1 MSIANIE
8 TKHEGGHH
16 GFGVDEHGH
25 FHHAHHFKDA
35 HHQYESSKQG
45 IWVFMVT
52 EILMFGGLFVAYA
65 IYKSLYAP
73 IFHVGSSFLD
83 VKWGS
88 VNTVILIT
96 SSFTMA
102 LGIYYNQTNQ
112 FQKAVVS
119 LALTI
124 LCALG
129 FMGIKYIEYSH
140 KIHDGLLP
148 GKFFTNKEFPKKL
161 SEYIKKME
169 PEDLSPQMKE
179 IASNPKR
186 LEKAAPLYFGF
197 YFAMTGLHGLHVV
210 IGACLNFWVMVKTH
224 RRRFSSE
231 YYTPVEGVGIF
242 WHIVDLIWIY
252 LFPLLYLVG

>member
-1 MSIANIE
+1 MSTANTE
-8 TKHEGGHH
+8 EHHGH
-16 GFGVDEHGH
+16 GFGVDEHGK
-25 FHHAHHFKDA
+25 FHHAHHFNNA

-45 IWVFMVT
+45 IWLFMVT

-73 IFHVGSSFLD
+73 IFHVGGSYLD

-88 VNTVILIT
+88 INTVVLIT

-102 LGIYYNQTNQ
+102 LGIYFNQVNKQ
-112 FQKAVVS
+112 SKAVIA
-119 LALTI
+119 LAITI
-124 LCALG
+124 LCAFG

-148 GKFFTNKEFPKKL
+148 GKYFHNEKFAQDVVNYTL
-161 SEYIKKME
+161 SL
-169 PEDLSPQMKE
+169 PEEELSPSMFELAQQ
-179 IASNPKR
+179 P
-186 LEKAAPLYFGF
+186 EKLKKFAPLYFGF
-197 YFAMTGLHGLHVV
+197 YFCMTGLHGIHVLV
-210 IGACLNFWVMVKTH
+210 GAGLIFWIMIKTS
-224 RRRFSSE
+224 RKKFNSE

>member
-1 MSIANIE
+1 MSIAKTE
-8 TKHEGGHH
+8 EHHGH
-16 GFGVDEHGH
+16 GFGVDSHGQ

-35 HHQYESSKQG
+35 NHQYESAKQG
-45 IWVFMVT
+45 IWLFMVT

-73 IFHVGSSFLD
+73 IFHVGGSYLD

-88 VNTVILIT
+88 INTLVLIS

-102 LGIYYNQTNQ
+102 LGIYFNQTNQ
-112 FQKAVVS
+112 AKKAVIA

-124 LCALG
+124 LCAFG
-129 FMGIKYIEYSH
+129 FMSIKYVEYSH

-148 GKFFTNKEFPKKL
+148 GKYFHNVEFQEKVVAYAKAMPEEHL
-161 SEYIKKME
+161 SESMTELLKE
-169 PEDLSPQMKE
+169 PEKLK
-179 IASNPKR
+179 KF
-186 LEKAAPLYFGF
+186 APLYFGF
-197 YFAMTGLHGLHVV
+197 YFMMTGLHGIHVLL
-210 IGACLNFWVMVKTH
+210 GASLIFWVMINTARGK
-224 RRRFSSE
+224 FNSQ